1 MSTTKAKDIYIA
13 DGTTQIFALTFPFI
27 SRTHISVSVA
37 GVDATFSFNNDSQ
50 IVIAS
55 PTVVNNNKVIIKRTT
70 SDTVRLVD
78 YVDGSNL
85 TEADLDL
92 DSKQAFFMAQEA
104 LDETITVDFSELD
117 DFSDTA
123 TASVSGDIL
132 VTDGTEFT
140 NKTLS
145 GDATIAST
153 GALTVANDAI
163 TTAKILNDNVTTA
176 KILDDN
182 VTTAKI
188 LDLNVTTGKLANDA
202 VTPAKSSF
210 IDDTL
215 AATDTHIMVAD
226 GTDFDNVAVSGDATL
241 ANTGALTIANDAV
254 TTAKILNSNVTLA
267 KIVSASAT
275 NKLLGRVS
283 SGGGVF
289 EEVSVETTLSSTDE
303 AIPTSKAVRDDIVSL
318 INDVGGF
325 VAVATEVAF
334 PNTNPDPDDGA
345 GTVVSIA
352 NVGGLVVDGS
362 GVSTTGRTLGGSTVT
377 INSISS
383 TYYSSTIADGLG
395 MQVVSTAVLNTYNY
409 HKIIA
414 KEGDTNIVATNIA
427 NVNLAAGNNTNITTV
442 AGQISPTN
450 NISTLAT
457 NNTNITN
464 VGGSI
469 ANVNTVAGANANIST
484 IVANV
489 ADINRYAEEY
499 TIASSAPGSPSEGD
513 LWYDSTANVLKVHN
527 GSSFVAVTSAT
538 AGITSVADDT
548 TPQLGGFLDANG
560 NYIQMQKGGD
570 IASASPIVIDTDGDY
585 FICTGTNNFSAMT
598 VAADRHFFL
607 EFSAVLTMTHG
618 AGTIDLPSGANIIT
632 AAGDVGEFVSTA
644 ADVVTCVNYSRA
656 SGKPIVTNFV
666 DADILDLAA
675 TKLTGTVATARLGT
689 GTADSTKFL
698 RGDNTWQVVAV
709 PKLDLPTI
717 TGTLSVLSGG
727 SVTHTITNLSDDIA
741 YTITPTN
748 CTVGSINAS
757 GEFVVTQTSGLPSY
771 TIVATTA
778 SLGLDN
784 SDTLTK
790 NIALQLTAPTIS
802 SPADSYE
809 AVNVTYTITSTT
821 ADDDK
826 LILNMGSSN
835 FTYQSVSHGS
845 GSKVGNTVEVT
856 GFTTNNPAV
865 IIQYT
870 AEATYSVTAT
880 SVKIDGTFTTSPA
893 SSADSI
899 TILNPTLSA
908 PTISSPADSSEA
920 VNVTYTIT
928 SNDANDNKLILN
940 IGSSNFTYQSVSV
953 GTASKVGNTV
963 ECVGFTTNN
972 PAVIIQFTAEATYSV
987 TATAVDTAA
996 YYHTSVASS
1005 ADSITILNPTLT
1017 APAISSPA
1025 DVGTLTNAAYT
1036 ITSNDANDNKLILD
1050 IGSSNFNFGSV
1061 SVGSASKVGNTVE
1074 CTGFTT
1080 NNPVVTIQFTAEA
1093 TYSVTAKATDT
1104 AAYYHDSV
1112 NSSADSIT
1120 ILNFTGMAATGGSV
1134 TTSGDYK
1141 IHTFTASST
1150 TFNITTAGTLPQVE
1164 YLVVAGGGGGG
1175 NSAGGG
1181 GAGGFRTATGLAVTQ
1196 TSYTVSVGGGGAGNA
1211 SGAGNGVAG
1220 TNSSF
1225 HTITST
1231 GGGYGGGYGGP
1242 VGGTGGSA
1250 GGNSTNT
1257 GASTAGNAGGYSPVE
1272 GYGGGRGDSGG
1283 GGGAGGIGDNGVYAS
1298 GLGGTITAAGGVGRS
1313 SSISGSSVY
1322 YAGGGAGFNGTGGN
1336 GGGGNG
1342 GGVYNSP
1349 PATVGAVNTGGG
1361 GGGGGQGGGYSPSA
1375 AGGSGIVIIKYK
1387 FQ

>member
-1 MSTTKAKDIYIA
+1 
-13 DGTTQIFALTFPFI
+13 
-27 SRTHISVSVA
+27 
-37 GVDATFSFNNDSQ
+37 
-50 IVIAS
+50 
-55 PTVVNNNKVIIKRTT
+55 
-70 SDTVRLVD
+70 
-78 YVDGSNL
+78 
-85 TEADLDL
+85 
-92 DSKQAFFMAQEA
+92 
-104 LDETITVDFSELD
+104 
-117 DFSDTA
+117 
-123 TASVSGDIL
+123 
-132 VTDGTEFT
+132 
-140 NKTLS
+140 
-145 GDATIAST
+145 
-153 GALTVANDAI
+153 
-163 TTAKILNDNVTTA
+163 
-176 KILDDN
+176 
-182 VTTAKI
+182 
-188 LDLNVTTGKLANDA
+188 
-202 VTPAKSSF
+202 
-210 IDDTL
+210 
-215 AATDTHIMVAD
+215 
-226 GTDFDNVAVSGDATL
+226 
-241 ANTGALTIANDAV
+241 
-254 TTAKILNSNVTLA
+254 
-267 KIVSASAT
+267 
-275 NKLLGRVS
+275 
-283 SGGGVF
+283 
-289 EEVSVETTLSSTDE
+289 
-303 AIPTSKAVRDDIVSL
+303 
-318 INDVGGF
+318 
-325 VAVATEVAF
+325 
-334 PNTNPDPDDGA
+334 
-345 GTVVSIA
+345 
-352 NVGGLVVDGS
+352 
-362 GVSTTGRTLGGSTVT
+362 
-377 INSISS
+377 
-383 TYYSSTIADGLG
+383 
-395 MQVVSTAVLNTYNY
+395 
-409 HKIIA
+409 
-414 KEGDTNIVATNIA
+414 
-427 NVNLAAGNNTNITTV
+427 
-442 AGQISPTN
+442 
-450 NISTLAT
+450 
-457 NNTNITN
+457 
-464 VGGSI
+464 
-469 ANVNTVAGANANIST
+469 
-484 IVANV
+484 
-489 ADINRYAEEY
+489 
-499 TIASSAPGSPSEGD
+499 
-513 LWYDSTANVLKVHN
+513 
-527 GSSFVAVTSAT
+527 
-538 AGITSVADDT
+538 
-548 TPQLGGFLDANG
+548 
-560 NYIQMQKGGD
+560 
-570 IASASPIVIDTDGDY
+570 
-585 FICTGTNNFSAMT
+585 
-598 VAADRHFFL
+598 
-607 EFSAVLTMTHG
+607 MTHG

-1093 TYSVTAKATDT
+1093 TYYPTAKATDT
-1104 AAYYHDSV
+1104 TGYYHDSV
-1112 NSSADSIT
+1112 DSSADTIVIT
-1120 ILNFTGMAATGGSV
+1120 NFTGMVATGGSI
-1134 TTSGDYK
+1134 THSGDYK
-1141 IHTFTASST
+1141 MHTFTASST
-1150 TFNITTAGTLPQVE
+1150 TFNITTIGSLPQVE
-1164 YLVVAGGGGGG
+1164 YLVVGGGGGGG

-1211 SGAGNGVAG
+1211 SGAGAG
-1220 TNSSF
+1220 TAGGNSSF

-1231 GGGYGGGYGGP
+1231 GGGYGSGYGAS
-1242 VGGTGGSA
+1242 VGGTGGS
-1250 GGNSTNT
+1250 GGGSFYSTVAT
-1257 GASTAGNAGGYSPVE
+1257 GNAGGYSPSE
-1272 GYGGGRGDSGG
+1272 GNNGGTGDSGG
-1283 GGGAGGIGDNGVYAS
+1283 GGGAGAVGGNGYYAS
-1298 GLGGTITAAGGVGRS
+1298 GTANGGVGRA

-1322 YAGGGAGFNGTGGN
+1322 YAGGGGAYRGTIGGGT

-1342 GGVYNSP
+1342 GGPYNVP
-1349 PATVGAVNTGGG
+1349 PATAGAANTGGG
-1361 GGGGGQGGGYSPSA
+1361 GGGGGQDGGYRPSA
-1375 AGGSGIVIIKYK
+1375 AGGSGIVILKYK

>member
-1 MSTTKAKDIYIA
+1 MGYTGKKPATSAQIDSSADI
-13 DGTTQIFALTFPFI
+13 
-27 SRTHISVSVA
+27 
-37 GVDATFSFNNDSQ
+37 
-50 IVIAS
+50 
-55 PTVVNNNKVIIKRTT
+55 
-70 SDTVRLVD
+70 
-78 YVDGSNL
+78 VDGVIQSQDIQTLDAAKL
-85 TEADLDL
+85 T
-92 DSKQAFFMAQEA
+92 
-104 LDETITVDFSELD
+104 
-117 DFSDTA
+117 
-123 TASVSGDIL
+123 
-132 VTDGTEFT
+132 
-140 NKTLS
+140 
-145 GDATIAST
+145 
-153 GALTVANDAI
+153 
-163 TTAKILNDNVTTA
+163 
-176 KILDDN
+176 
-182 VTTAKI
+182 
-188 LDLNVTTGKLANDA
+188 
-202 VTPAKSSF
+202 
-210 IDDTL
+210 
-215 AATDTHIMVAD
+215 
-226 GTDFDNVAVSGDATL
+226 
-241 ANTGALTIANDAV
+241 
-254 TTAKILNSNVTLA
+254 
-267 KIVSASAT
+267 
-275 NKLLGRVS
+275 
-283 SGGGVF
+283 
-289 EEVSVETTLSSTDE
+289 
-303 AIPTSKAVRDDIVSL
+303 
-318 INDVGGF
+318 
-325 VAVATEVAF
+325 
-334 PNTNPDPDDGA
+334 
-345 GTVVSIA
+345 GTVVDA
-352 NVGGLVVDGS
+352 
-362 GVSTTGRTLGGSTVT
+362 R
-377 INSISS
+377 IS
-383 TYYSSTIADGLG
+383 AL
-395 MQVVSTAVLNTYNY
+395 TA
-409 HKIIA
+409 
-414 KEGDTNIVATNIA
+414 
-427 NVNLAAGNNTNITTV
+427 
-442 AGQISPTN
+442 S
-450 NISTLAT
+450 
-457 NNTNITN
+457 
-464 VGGSI
+464 
-469 ANVNTVAGANANIST
+469 
-484 IVANV
+484 
-489 ADINRYAEEY
+489 
-499 TIASSAPGSPSEGD
+499 
-513 LWYDSTANVLKVHN
+513 
-527 GSSFVAVTSAT
+527 
-538 AGITSVADDT
+538 
-548 TPQLGGFLDANG
+548 
-560 NYIQMQKGGD
+560 
-570 IASASPIVIDTDGDY
+570 
-585 FICTGTNNFSAMT
+585 
-598 VAADRHFFL
+598 
-607 EFSAVLTMTHG
+607 
-618 AGTIDLPSGANIIT
+618 
-632 AAGDVGEFVSTA
+632 
-644 ADVVTCVNYSRA
+644 
-656 SGKPIVTNFV
+656 
-666 DADILDLAA
+666 
-675 TKLTGTVATARLGT
+675 KLTGTVATARLGT

-727 SVTHTITNLSDDIA
+727 TVTHTITNLSDDIA

-757 GEFVVTQTSGLPSY
+757 GEFVITSTSGLPSY

-784 SDTLTK
+784 SDTVTK

-821 ADDDK
+821 VDDDK
-826 LILNMGSSN
+826 LILNIGSSN

-880 SVKIDGTFTTSPA
+880 SAKIDGTFVTSPA

-899 TILNPTLSA
+899 TILNPTLTA
-908 PTISSPADSSEA
+908 PT
-920 VNVTYTIT
+920 
-928 SNDANDNKLILN
+928 
-940 IGSSNFTYQSVSV
+940 
-953 GTASKVGNTV
+953 
-963 ECVGFTTNN
+963 
-972 PAVIIQFTAEATYSV
+972 
-987 TATAVDTAA
+987 
-996 YYHTSVASS
+996 
-1005 ADSITILNPTLT
+1005 
-1017 APAISSPA
+1017 ISSPA
-1025 DVGTLTNAAYT
+1025 DVGTLTNVAYT